1 MKETKEMHIYH
12 TQKAWED
19 LDSYVGEYRE
29 DFDMER
35 AFSLLYEY
43 VDEWRDYVV
52 PTGADIVDVLQEC
65 EVG

>member
-1 MKETKEMHIYH
+1 MHIYH
-12 TQKAWED
+12 TQEAWED

-65 EVG
+65 EVD